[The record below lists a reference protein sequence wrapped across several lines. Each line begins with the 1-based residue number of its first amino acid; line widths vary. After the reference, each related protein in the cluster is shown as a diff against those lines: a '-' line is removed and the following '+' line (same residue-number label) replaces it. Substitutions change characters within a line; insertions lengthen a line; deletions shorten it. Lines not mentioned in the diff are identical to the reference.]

1 MQTLAEIKALLDE
14 RGLSPKKA
22 LGQNFLTDHNLIR
35 KLTDAARLSPADL
48 VLEVGP
54 GTGTLTEHLLE
65 QGCTVVACELDDKLA
80 QLNRE
85 RLGPRYPDTFTLV
98 HADCLAS
105 KRALN
110 PELLDA
116 LSSQSS
122 VATSGGGGGGGGSGG
137 GFKLVA
143 NLPYAC
149 ATPLLL
155 ALLTRHPECRAMH
168 VTIQKEV
175 ADRLA
180 ATPATPSAYGVI
192 SVVAQALA
200 TVSHIATLPRECFWP
215 RPDVTSAMIS
225 IVRDPDPIAGP
236 DPAFWPIFADL
247 VQNLFQTRRKQLS
260 STLKRLGTPLASYP
274 PGIEPTDR
282 PEALHPDAFVALA
295 RALRR

>member
-14 RGLSPKKA
+14 RGLSPKKT

-35 KLTDAARLSPADL
+35 KLTDAAKLSPGDL

-65 QGCTVVACELDDKLA
+65 QGCVVVACELDDRLA
-80 QLNRE
+80 ELNRE

-110 PELLDA
+110 PELLEA
-116 LSSQSS
+116 LETRLREQERG
-122 VATSGGGGGGGGSGG
+122 ADNGGGGGA
-137 GFKLVA
+137 FTLVA

-155 ALLTRHPECRAMH
+155 ALLTRHPECRSMH

-175 ADRLA
+175 AERLG
-180 ATPATPSAYGVI
+180 ATPANASAYGSI

-200 TVSHIATLPRECFWP
+200 TVTPIATLPRECFWP

-225 IVRDPDPIAGP
+225 VVRDPDPIAGP
-236 DPAFWPIFADL
+236 DPSFWPVFADC

-260 STLKRLGTPLASYP
+260 SSLKRMGVSLSDYP
-274 PGIEPTDR
+274 TGIEPTDR
-282 PEALHPDAFVALA
+282 PETLHPDRFVALA
-295 RALRR
+295 RAIER